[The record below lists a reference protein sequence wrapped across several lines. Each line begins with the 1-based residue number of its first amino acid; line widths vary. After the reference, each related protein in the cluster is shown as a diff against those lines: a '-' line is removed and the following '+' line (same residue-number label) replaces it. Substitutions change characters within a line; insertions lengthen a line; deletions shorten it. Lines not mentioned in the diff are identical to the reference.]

1 MSFSAAS
8 PPWSRDLALVVVT
21 AVSRRA
27 LFCAPPYSRS
37 RGLVRYAFPS
47 SAAVD
52 LRALSSSVRVS
63 EWRKMGGSQFS
74 VSLLTYQ
81 RVLPSGAHTLYSRD
95 RKGCSSPT
103 VRRVVVQAS
112 LVQRCPVLRPLDHVV
127 AARPVSEAPRSCLPC
142 AGIRSTCR
150 GLRGR

>member
-1 MSFSAAS
+1 M
-8 PPWSRDLALVVVT
+8 
-21 AVSRRA
+21 VSRSGARGGDGGVQARA
-27 LFCAPPYSRS
+27 LLRS
-37 RGLVRYAFPS
+37 PVLSEQRTGSVRVPFFRRCRS
-47 SAAVD
+47 SS
-52 LRALSSSVRVS
+52 ALSSSVRVS
-63 EWRKMGGSQFS
+63 ECRKMGGSQFS